1 MCTTVYGTKSIIIHN
16 VYDTHIR
23 KGIKMEY
30 NHILELI
37 KTVSESNLTNFH
49 YEEGNVK
56 IHMSSGDVVMMDPG
70 FTTTATTA
78 VVNAEAVAPVAQN
91 AAAEAVVQSVSATE
105 AEVSAVDKKVAVNG
119 KTIHSPLVGT
129 FYAAPS
135 EDAEPF
141 VKVGDRVKKGQIIA
155 IVEAMKLMNEIES
168 EYDGVITE
176 ILVDNASG
184 VEYGEALFVV
194 A

>member
-1 MCTTVYGTKSIIIHN
+1 
-16 VYDTHIR
+16 
-23 KGIKMEY
+23 MEY
-30 NHILELI
+30 NHLLELI

-70 FTTTATTA
+70 FAVKENVPAAANVQVSEVTASAEVAVTT
-78 VVNAEAVAPVAQN
+78 VEADSVAPKA
-91 AAAEAVVQSVSATE
+91 SVSAN
-105 AEVSAVDKKVAVNG
+105 A
-119 KTIHSPLVGT
+119 KTINSPLVGT

-135 EDAEPF
+135 EDAQAF
-141 VKVGDRVKKGQIIA
+141 VKVGDRVKKGQIVA

-176 ILVDNASG
+176 ILVDNATG

-194 A
+194 E

>member
-1 MCTTVYGTKSIIIHN
+1 
-16 VYDTHIR
+16 
-23 KGIKMEY
+23 MEY

-56 IHMSSGDVVMMDPG
+56 IHMSSGDVVMMDQG
-70 FTTTATTA
+70 FTTT
-78 VVNAEAVAPVAQN
+78 VNAEAVAPVVQSV
-91 AAAEAVVQSVSATE
+91 AAEAVAQPVSEEDSA
-105 AEVSAVDKKVAVNG
+105 ADKKSAVANG
-119 KTIHSPLVGT
+119 KTINSPLVGT

-194 A
+194 E

>member
-1 MCTTVYGTKSIIIHN
+1 
-16 VYDTHIR
+16 
-23 KGIKMEY
+23 MEY

-70 FTTTATTA
+70 FTSTVTQTPSNTEA
-78 VVNAEAVAPVAQN
+78 VVPTVQSVDTEAVA
-91 AAAEAVVQSVSATE
+91 T
-105 AEVSAVDKKVAVNG
+105 NG
-119 KTIHSPLVGT
+119 KTINSPLVGT

-176 ILVDNASG
+176 ILVNNATG

-194 A
+194 E

>member
-1 MCTTVYGTKSIIIHN
+1 MCPAIHKTKSEIGHS
-16 VYDTHIR
+16 VSDALIR

-70 FTTTATTA
+70 FTTTVAQA
-78 VVNAEAVAPVAQN
+78 PVNAEAVAPAVQSM
-91 AAAEAVVQSVSATE
+91 AAEAVAQPVSEE
-105 AEVSAVDKKVAVNG
+105 ASAADKKSAVANG
-119 KTIHSPLVGT
+119 KTINSPLVGT

-194 A
+194 E

>member
-1 MCTTVYGTKSIIIHN
+1 
-16 VYDTHIR
+16 
-23 KGIKMEY
+23 MEY

-70 FTTTATTA
+70 FNTNTAAPTAVIGDAAATTVQSITEGDISVA
-78 VVNAEAVAPVAQN
+78 EATVNATKTVLAN
-91 AAAEAVVQSVSATE
+91 A
-105 AEVSAVDKKVAVNG
+105 
-119 KTIHSPLVGT
+119 KTINSPLVGT

-135 EDAEPF
+135 EDAQTF
-141 VKVGDRVKKGQIIA
+141 VKVGDRVKKGQIVA

-176 ILVDNASG
+176 ILVDNATG

-194 A
+194 E

>member
-1 MCTTVYGTKSIIIHN
+1 
-16 VYDTHIR
+16 
-23 KGIKMEY
+23 MEY

-56 IHMSSGDVVMMDPG
+56 IHMSSGDVVMMEPG
-70 FTTTATTA
+70 VTTNASE
-78 VVNAEAVAPVAQN
+78 VNCTERGVP
-91 AAAEAVVQSVSATE
+91 VVQNVSGTGFAEISTVQADYESAT
-105 AEVSAVDKKVAVNG
+105 AAPAVDKKAIETNG
-119 KTIHSPLVGT
+119 KTINSPLVGT

-176 ILVDNASG
+176 ILVDNATG

-194 A
+194 E

>member
-1 MCTTVYGTKSIIIHN
+1 
-16 VYDTHIR
+16 
-23 KGIKMEY
+23 MEY
-30 NHILELI
+30 NHLLELI

-56 IHMSSGDVVMMDPG
+56 IHMSSGDVMTAPVFSPNTDVAEGSMLPFCAQG
-70 FTTTATTA
+70 TVEEGTKQQEVLGNATTESVA
-78 VVNAEAVAPVAQN
+78 DEKKTLSVNA
-91 AAAEAVVQSVSATE
+91 
-105 AEVSAVDKKVAVNG
+105 
-119 KTIHSPLVGT
+119 KTILSPLVGT

-135 EDAEPF
+135 EDADPF

-176 ILVDNASG
+176 ILVDNATG

-194 A
+194 E

>member
-1 MCTTVYGTKSIIIHN
+1 VCPAIHKTKSEIGHS
-16 VYDTHIR
+16 VSDALIR

-70 FTTTATTA
+70 FTTT
-78 VVNAEAVAPVAQN
+78 VNAEAVAPAVQSV
-91 AAAEAVVQSVSATE
+91 AAEAVAQPVSEE
-105 AEVSAVDKKVAVNG
+105 AFAADKKSAVANG
-119 KTIHSPLVGT
+119 KTINSPLVGT

-194 A
+194 E

>member
-1 MCTTVYGTKSIIIHN
+1 
-16 VYDTHIR
+16 
-23 KGIKMEY
+23 MEY

-70 FTTTATTA
+70 FTASSNTVATESA
-78 VVNAEAVAPVAQN
+78 APVAL
-91 AAAEAVVQSVSATE
+91 QSVVTEQTASEAPVTEAPVAEKKSATN
-105 AEVSAVDKKVAVNG
+105 A
-119 KTIHSPLVGT
+119 KTINSPLVGT

-135 EDAEPF
+135 EDAEAF
-141 VKVGDRVKKGQIIA
+141 VKVGDRVKKGQIVA

-176 ILVDNASG
+176 ILVDNATG

-194 A
+194 E

>member
-1 MCTTVYGTKSIIIHN
+1 MRLCFWQSMRRN
-16 VYDTHIR
+16 R

-70 FTTTATTA
+70 FTTTVAQA
-78 VVNAEAVAPVAQN
+78 PVNAEAVAPAVQSV
-91 AAAEAVVQSVSATE
+91 AAEAVAQPVSEETSATDKK
-105 AEVSAVDKKVAVNG
+105 SAVANG
-119 KTIHSPLVGT
+119 KTINSPLVGT

-194 A
+194 E

>member
-1 MCTTVYGTKSIIIHN
+1 MMSERDIS
-16 VYDTHIR
+16 
-23 KGIKMEY
+23 MEY

-56 IHMSSGDVVMMDPG
+56 IHMSSGDVVMEPAMAAG
-70 FTTTATTA
+70 AEQVA
-78 VVNAEAVAPVAQN
+78 VPVAQQI
-91 AAAEAVVQSVSATE
+91 AGVSDAVNSNIKESVKDEVVGNNQRSVSAN
-105 AEVSAVDKKVAVNG
+105 A
-119 KTIHSPLVGT
+119 KTINSPLVGT

-135 EDAEPF
+135 EDAESY
-141 VKVGDRVKKGQIIA
+141 VKVGDRVTKGQIIG

-176 ILVDNASG
+176 ILVDNATG

-194 A
+194 E

>member
-1 MCTTVYGTKSIIIHN
+1 
-16 VYDTHIR
+16 
-23 KGIKMEY
+23 MEY
-30 NHILELI
+30 NHLLELI

-56 IHMSSGDVVMMDPG
+56 IHMSSGDVVMMDQG
-70 FTTTATTA
+70 FTTNMS
-78 VVNAEAVAPVAQN
+78 VVNSVENASVAQN
-91 AAAEAVVQSVSATE
+91 AGSGVNAGVTEASTVQVSEGVAEASA
-105 AEVSAVDKKVAVNG
+105 ADKKAPAANA
-119 KTIHSPLVGT
+119 KTINSPLVGT
-129 FYAAPS
+129 FYTAPS

-176 ILVDNASG
+176 ILVDNATG

-194 A
+194 E

>member
-1 MCTTVYGTKSIIIHN
+1 MRLCFWQSMRRN
-16 VYDTHIR
+16 R

-70 FTTTATTA
+70 FTTTVAQA
-78 VVNAEAVAPVAQN
+78 PVNAEAVAQPVSEEAS
-91 AAAEAVVQSVSATE
+91 AADKK
-105 AEVSAVDKKVAVNG
+105 SAVANG
-119 KTIHSPLVGT
+119 KTINSPLVGT

-194 A
+194 E

>member
-1 MCTTVYGTKSIIIHN
+1 
-16 VYDTHIR
+16 
-23 KGIKMEY
+23 MEY
-30 NHILELI
+30 NHLLELI

-70 FTTTATTA
+70 FTTNMS
-78 VVNAEAVAPVAQN
+78 VVNSGENTVPVTQNVATVAG
-91 AAAEAVVQSVSATE
+91 AGVTE
-105 AEVSAVDKKVAVNG
+105 ASTAQVSEGAEVLAADKKATANA
-119 KTIHSPLVGT
+119 KTINSPLVGT

-135 EDAEPF
+135 EDAEAF
-141 VKVGDRVKKGQIIA
+141 VKVGDRVKKGQIVA

-176 ILVDNASG
+176 ILVDNATG

-194 A
+194 E

>member
-1 MCTTVYGTKSIIIHN
+1 
-16 VYDTHIR
+16 
-23 KGIKMEY
+23 MEY

-56 IHMSSGDVVMMDPG
+56 IHMSSGDVVMEPAMAAG
-70 FTTTATTA
+70 AEN
-78 VVNAEAVAPVAQN
+78 VVVPVAQQI
-91 AAAEAVVQSVSATE
+91 AGAVSNDVTESVKEEVTGNNQRSVSAN
-105 AEVSAVDKKVAVNG
+105 A
-119 KTIHSPLVGT
+119 KTINSPLVGT

-135 EDAEPF
+135 EGAESY
-141 VKVGDRVKKGQIIA
+141 VKVGDRVTKGQIIG

-176 ILVDNASG
+176 ILVDNATG

-194 A
+194 E

>member
-1 MCTTVYGTKSIIIHN
+1 MCAAIYGTKSVIIHS
-16 VYDTHIR
+16 VYGMHIR

-70 FTTTATTA
+70 FTTTVAQA
-78 VVNAEAVAPVAQN
+78 PVNAEAVAPAVQSV
-91 AAAEAVVQSVSATE
+91 AAEAVAQPVSEETSA
-105 AEVSAVDKKVAVNG
+105 ADKKSAVSNG
-119 KTIHSPLVGT
+119 KTINSPLVGT

-194 A
+194 E

>member
-1 MCTTVYGTKSIIIHN
+1 
-16 VYDTHIR
+16 
-23 KGIKMEY
+23 MEY

-70 FTTTATTA
+70 FSANTNATVAENATPA
-78 VVNAEAVAPVAQN
+78 AQQSASETIVAEEVVAE
-91 AAAEAVVQSVSATE
+91 
-105 AEVSAVDKKVAVNG
+105 KKVAANA
-119 KTIHSPLVGT
+119 KTINSPLVGT

-135 EDAEPF
+135 EDAQTF
-141 VKVGDRVKKGQIIA
+141 VKVGDRVKKGQIVA

-176 ILVDNASG
+176 ILVDNATG

-194 A
+194 E

>member
-1 MCTTVYGTKSIIIHN
+1 MCTAIYETESVITHSVYGS
-16 VYDTHIR
+16 HIR

-70 FTTTATTA
+70 FTTTVAQA
-78 VVNAEAVAPVAQN
+78 PVNAEAVAPA
-91 AAAEAVVQSVSATE
+91 VQSVAAETVVQPVSEETSSADKK
-105 AEVSAVDKKVAVNG
+105 SAVANG
-119 KTIHSPLVGT
+119 KTINSPLVGT

-194 A
+194 E

>member
-1 MCTTVYGTKSIIIHN
+1 MRLCFWQSMRRN
-16 VYDTHIR
+16 R

-56 IHMSSGDVVMMDPG
+56 IHMSSGDVMMMDQG
-70 FTTTATTA
+70 FTTT
-78 VVNAEAVAPVAQN
+78 VNAEAVAPAVQSV
-91 AAAEAVVQSVSATE
+91 AAEAVAQSVSEE
-105 AEVSAVDKKVAVNG
+105 ASVADKKSAVASG
-119 KTIHSPLVGT
+119 KTINSPLVGT

-194 A
+194 E

>member
-1 MCTTVYGTKSIIIHN
+1 MCTTIYGTKSVIIHS
-16 VYDTHIR
+16 VYGALIR
-23 KGIKMEY
+23 KGNKMEY

-56 IHMSSGDVVMMDPG
+56 IHMSSGDVVMMDQG
-70 FTTTATTA
+70 FTTT
-78 VVNAEAVAPVAQN
+78 VNAEAVAPVVQSV
-91 AAAEAVVQSVSATE
+91 AAEAVAQPVSEE
-105 AEVSAVDKKVAVNG
+105 ASAADKKSAVANG
-119 KTIHSPLVGT
+119 KTINSPLVGT

-194 A
+194 E

>member
-1 MCTTVYGTKSIIIHN
+1 MHLCFWQSMRRN
-16 VYDTHIR
+16 R

-70 FTTTATTA
+70 FTTTVAQTP
-78 VVNAEAVAPVAQN
+78 VNAEAIAPVVQNGITEAVAPT
-91 AAAEAVVQSVSATE
+91 VQSVAS
-105 AEVSAVDKKVAVNG
+105 G
-119 KTIHSPLVGT
+119 KTINSPLVGT

-135 EDAEPF
+135 EEAEPF

-176 ILVDNASG
+176 ILVDNATG

-194 A
+194 E

>member
-1 MCTTVYGTKSIIIHN
+1 MRLCFWQSMRRN
-16 VYDTHIR
+16 R

-70 FTTTATTA
+70 FTTT
-78 VVNAEAVAPVAQN
+78 VNAEAVAQPVSEEAS
-91 AAAEAVVQSVSATE
+91 AADKK
-105 AEVSAVDKKVAVNG
+105 SAVANG
-119 KTIHSPLVGT
+119 KTINSPLVGT

-194 A
+194 E

>member
-1 MCTTVYGTKSIIIHN
+1 
-16 VYDTHIR
+16 
-23 KGIKMEY
+23 MEY
-30 NHILELI
+30 NHLLELI

-70 FTTTATTA
+70 FA
-78 VVNAEAVAPVAQN
+78 VKESAPAVNVVAPVQVTEATVTAETVVEQT
-91 AAAEAVVQSVSATE
+91 AEATPKANPSAN
-105 AEVSAVDKKVAVNG
+105 A
-119 KTIHSPLVGT
+119 KTINSPLVGT

-135 EDAEPF
+135 EDAEAF
-141 VKVGDRVKKGQIIA
+141 VKVGDRVKKGQIVA

-176 ILVDNASG
+176 ILVDNATG

-194 A
+194 E

>member
-1 MCTTVYGTKSIIIHN
+1 
-16 VYDTHIR
+16 
-23 KGIKMEY
+23 MEY

-56 IHMSSGDVVMMDPG
+56 IHMSSGDVVMMEPG
-70 FTTTATTA
+70 FAATA
-78 VVNAEAVAPVAQN
+78 VQVPVSAETVAPTVQSVVTEMVAQPVSEAVA
-91 AAAEAVVQSVSATE
+91 EI
-105 AEVSAVDKKVAVNG
+105 SAVDKKAIETNG
-119 KTIHSPLVGT
+119 KTINSPLVGT

-176 ILVDNASG
+176 ILVDNATG

-194 A
+194 E

>member
-1 MCTTVYGTKSIIIHN
+1 MCPDIYRTKSEIVHS
-16 VYDTHIR
+16 VSGALIR
-23 KGIKMEY
+23 KGIRMEY

-56 IHMSSGDVVMMDPG
+56 IHMSSGDVVMMEQG
-70 FTTTATTA
+70 FATTVA
-78 VVNAEAVAPVAQN
+78 QAPVNAEAVVPVAQGMVTETVTQPFSEEVFV
-91 AAAEAVVQSVSATE
+91 AEKKSV
-105 AEVSAVDKKVAVNG
+105 AENG

-141 VKVGDRVKKGQIIA
+141 VKVGDRVTKGQIIG

-168 EYDGVITE
+168 EYDGVVTE
-176 ILVDNASG
+176 ILVDNATG

-194 A
+194 E

>member
-1 MCTTVYGTKSIIIHN
+1 
-16 VYDTHIR
+16 
-23 KGIKMEY
+23 MEY

-70 FTTTATTA
+70 FSANTNVIAAESAT
-78 VVNAEAVAPVAQN
+78 PVAQ
-91 AAAEAVVQSVSATE
+91 QSVVTEQIVSEAPITDTPVAEKKISAN
-105 AEVSAVDKKVAVNG
+105 A
-119 KTIHSPLVGT
+119 KTINSPLVGT

-135 EDAEPF
+135 EDAQTF
-141 VKVGDRVKKGQIIA
+141 VKVGDRVKKGQIVA

-176 ILVDNASG
+176 ILVDNATG

-194 A
+194 E